1 MPAVFVCSL
10 DSPAQSNKQKGEF
23 MKRRVYFL
31 LTHISL
37 IAIIL
42 SLLTVSFIFYKGF
55 EKQIFNDLEIVA
67 HLYAELDLETIN
79 EIETDNFLKHQIRVS
94 VINSEGI
101 VIYDNNAAIGN
112 MGNHSDREEIRAAVS
127 NGEGTA
133 VRRSDTLEKS
143 LFYYALRAENGA
155 IVRVARETN
164 NIVSIFYQY
173 MPIFM
178 GMVILLFMLCMIVAR
193 YFTRKLIAPIE
204 RLATNLNEKE
214 KIDAYSELMPFIN
227 MIYEQHEDII
237 KSARMRQDFTAN
249 VSHELKTPLTAISG
263 YSELIENGMATEEN
277 TRRFAGEIHKSATRL
292 LTLINDIIRLSEL
305 DATDV
310 SHTFEDIQLNQV
322 AETCVNMLQM
332 NAEKHHVQ
340 ISYSGEACRVF
351 STKEMMEE
359 LVYNL
364 CDNAIRYNIE
374 GGNVFVSVKNQEE
387 KVVLTVKDTGIG
399 IPEKHQ
405 ERIFERFYR
414 VDKSRSK
421 STGGTGLGLAI
432 VKHIVVQTGAE
443 MKLESEPGKG
453 TEISIVFPRQ
463 TDV

>member
-1 MPAVFVCSL
+1 
-10 DSPAQSNKQKGEF
+10 
-23 MKRRVYFL
+23 MKKRVYFL

-55 EKQIFNDLEIVA
+55 EKQIFNDLEIIA
-67 HLYAELDLETIN
+67 HLYADLDLETIDD
-79 EIETDNFLKHQIRVS
+79 IEEDTFLKNNIRVS
-94 VINSEGI
+94 LINAEGT
-101 VIYDNNAAIGN
+101 VIYDNNAPIGS
-112 MGNHSDREEIRAAVS
+112 MDNHADREEIKEALK
-127 NGEGTA
+127 NGSGTA

-143 LFYYALRAENGA
+143 LFYYALRNTNGGT
-155 IVRVARETN
+155 VRVARETN

-173 MPIFM
+173 LPVFFI
-178 GMVILLFMLCMIVAR
+178 MVIMLFLLCTIVAR

-204 RLATNLNEKE
+204 RMATNLNERE
-214 KIDAYSELMPFIN
+214 KIETYSELTPFIN

-310 SHTFEDIQLNQV
+310 SHTFENIQLNQV

-340 ISYSGEACRVF
+340 ISYSGEACQVF

-374 GGNVFVSVKNQEE
+374 GGKVFVSVKNAEDG
-387 KVVLTVKDTGIG
+387 VILTVKDTGIG

-405 ERIFERFYR
+405 DRIFERFYR

-432 VKHIVVQTGAE
+432 VKHIVAQSDAE

-453 TEISIVFPRQ
+453 TEISIVFPQ
-463 TDV
+463 TSAV